1 MATEIRLE
9 NAEEVKNEYISV
21 LNDNLWDLKQ
31 LDERLTSFKR
41 FLVETGSSDVRF
53 DYESQMGI
61 ISQIE
66 EDFETYKIA
75 SKQMIDEI
83 DHIDSEFNKELSAC
97 VERLSLI
104 NIDKYEVKNE
114 TGIQTLS
121 QRWKETGYR
130 EGENYY
136 QAKVPKNLNFEDLMK
151 TSLTR
156 AMKKREYENFMK
168 AIYGEVYELDPFY
181 DKYLTLLYKTAE
193 FDHTTELEGIANTVT
208 NVLSVIAIG
217 SGLLVISG
225 GIFGFAV
232 SGYVVT
238 AGQVAG
244 GILTA
249 KDIGHLITGKDING
263 NPLSEAD
270 KQAITSSLIVEASML
285 AVNSFSKLKLKYAN
299 KINKVDEIEE
309 IAESVSKLKNIGD
322 DILDVMESSGG
333 HTINRHVGKSKE
345 YLIERSKNLRGKG
358 ATTYINKDIATKSVK
373 DVLSKNSN
381 DIVEWLNNSSDAR
394 LTIKTDHS
402 FDIGNGVLKNTDTLV
417 EGLRKTVTVI
427 ERTSDNEFGF
437 RIITSY
443 PAFD

>member
-104 NIDKYEVKNE
+104 NIDKYEVKNSAKIE
-114 TGIQTLS
+114 YMYESRIAKNNYQVEIRKLTSVPDMLS
-121 QRWKETGYR
+121 F
-130 EGENYY
+130 N
-136 QAKVPKNLNFEDLMK
+136 VLMK
-151 TSLTR
+151 TPLTR
-156 AMKKREYENFMK
+156 AMKKSEYDTFMT
-168 AIYGEVYELDPFY
+168 AILGNTIDSEDYYIQY
-181 DKYLTLLYKTAE
+181 INQLYKSAE
-193 FDHTTELEGIANTVT
+193 FDHTTKAESIENAVT

-217 SGLLVISG
+217 TTLVVISG

-232 SGYVVT
+232 PGYVATV
-238 AGQVAG
+238 GQVAG

-263 NPLSEAD
+263 NPLSKAD
-270 KQAITSSLIVEASML
+270 RQAITSSLIVEASML
-285 AVNSFSKLKLKYAN
+285 AVNSLSKLKLKYAN
-299 KINKVDEIEE
+299 QIDGSTVK
-309 IAESVSKLKNIGD
+309 KLKYKTTSGLQLEATPGKTTTVLGKYDKDTKYILEELGNIKSTDFGPRDGGFNLLNTPDDLFKTPEQFWIEYNRRWLDEAIARGD
-322 DILDVMESSGG
+322 IIKMATEPISENLYTFNKDTGLREITGFGREY
-333 HTINRHVGKSKE
+333 E
-345 YLIERSKNLRGKG
+345 YLLEHGYEYDSL
-358 ATTYINKDIATKSVK
+358 TKSM
-373 DVLSKNSN
+373 
-381 DIVEWLNNSSDAR
+381 
-394 LTIKTDHS
+394 IKK
-402 FDIGNGVLKNTDTLV
+402 GW
-417 EGLRKTVTVI
+417 
-427 ERTSDNEFGF
+427 
-437 RIITSY
+437 
-443 PAFD
+443 